1 MHIMYGEG
9 EYMSRLIID
18 GNSVYE
24 LDDECFKQQQLEDEK
39 KMEEDH
45 PDSSNCQYE
54 GKNGRKGPLH

>member
-1 MHIMYGEG
+1 
-9 EYMSRLIID
+9 MSRLIID